1 MTPRDVHARL
11 RYSVSLPGETS
22 HDQELARAVLDL
34 RQWES
39 SKTAERMRH
48 LVSDRDHSRAETI
61 SLSSQLNY
69 MEDWIMGLYVSYSVL
84 PSNELMIGYMW
95 HLICSIPRLRGRVVQ
110 DEQAYQSLEQSVSL
124 YGADAEVLL
133 LRQQLQARCAENER
147 LKSQINAQVEGR
159 MDEVFDSAVRL
170 AVEHERGKDE
180 VVIKDLRQENQ
191 RLRVALETQT
201 RSDC

>member
-1 MTPRDVHARL
+1 MFMSDYVTP
-11 RYSVSLPGETS
+11 
-22 HDQELARAVLDL
+22 AVLDL

-39 SKTAERMRH
+39 SKTAQRMRH
-48 LVSDRDHSRAETI
+48 LISDRDHSRAETI

-69 MEDWIMGLYVSYSVL
+69 MEDWIMDLYVSYTML
-84 PSNELMIGYMW
+84 PSNELMMSHSW
-95 HLICSIPRLRGRVVQ
+95 HFICSIPRLRGRVVP

-133 LRQQLQARCAENER
+133 LRQQLQAQCAENER
-147 LKSQINAQVEGR
+147 LESQINAQVEGR

-170 AVEHERGKDE
+170 AVEHERGKDK
-180 VVIKDLRQENQ
+180 VVIKGLRQENQ
-191 RLRVALETQT
+191 RLRVALEMQT